1 MNRASSFSGLR
12 QQFEPLRRQLE
23 ARWRALAP
31 RERNGL
37 RVALLAVLVLLVWLL
52 GIQPALRTLDRVP
65 QQRAELDRQWEQ
77 MQRLAA
83 ETQELRQL
91 PPVSSAQAET
101 ALRSATG
108 RLGEGARLNIQGER
122 VTVTLQNIEAGALL
136 GWLGELRSAARARVV
151 EATLDR
157 KGSGY
162 SGTIVLNLG
171 RPA

>member
-1 MNRASSFSGLR
+1 MNRASSLSGLR
-12 QQFEPLRRQLE
+12 QQFEPLRQQLD
-23 ARWRALAP
+23 ARWRTLAP

-37 RVALLAVLVLLVWLL
+37 RAALLALLVLLLWLIGL
-52 GIQPALRTLDRVP
+52 KPALRTLERVP

-91 PPVSSAQAET
+91 PPVSTAQAEA
-101 ALRSATG
+101 ALRAATG

-151 EATLDR
+151 EAQLDR

-162 SGTIVLNLG
+162 SGSVILSLG